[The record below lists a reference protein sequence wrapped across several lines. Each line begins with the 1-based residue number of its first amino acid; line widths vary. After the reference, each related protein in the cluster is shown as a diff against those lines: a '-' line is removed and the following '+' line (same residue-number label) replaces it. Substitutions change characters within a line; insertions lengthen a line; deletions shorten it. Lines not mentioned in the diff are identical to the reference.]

1 MIFDCV
7 NELKEGLNEM
17 KEIEYLSVREV
28 AKRLGITPARVTT
41 YCKQER
47 FEGAHKIA
55 EFPNSPWRIP
65 EDSLEGLVVE
75 RIGRK
80 REKGIKT
87 AVETGMYSFNDFC
100 ADKGILPSGS
110 AITLYLNEW
119 KDHGKEYMDF
129 CKAEGFKSEDLTCF
143 LKGAA

>member
-1 MIFDCV
+1 
-7 NELKEGLNEM
+7 M
-17 KEIEYLSVREV
+17 KKTEYLSVKEV
-28 AKRLGITPARVTT
+28 AKRLGITPARVTI
-41 YCKQER
+41 YCKEKR
-47 FEGAHKIA
+47 FVGAHKIA

-100 ADKGILPSGS
+100 ADKGILPIGS
-110 AITLYLNEW
+110 AITLYLQKW

-129 CKAEGFKSEDLTCF
+129 CKAEGFEYEDLTGY